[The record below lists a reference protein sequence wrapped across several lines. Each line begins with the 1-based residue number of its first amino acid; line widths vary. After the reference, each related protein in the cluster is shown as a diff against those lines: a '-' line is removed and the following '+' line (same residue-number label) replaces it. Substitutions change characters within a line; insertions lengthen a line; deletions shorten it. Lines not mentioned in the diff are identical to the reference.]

1 MQTLSMLKKI
11 SDQYNKQ
18 FEKIEFAPI
27 QKAYTS
33 PHYLGISVRFPG
45 KTVNLL
51 IGRGQRY
58 EGIEFS
64 LKNIPSLL
72 RQQDKFLDFIRK
84 NLIGKKMGKIVVDP
98 QKRRIRIPI
107 LSMGH
112 LSYFDLM
119 WLDRELYFS
128 WQTNLD
134 EGFAIFRSWSGESR
148 ANTLNSLDEI
158 FKDFTHQI
166 DPTDH
171 ASTEQFEYLGFDMK
185 AYLKSCLVGHANVQ
199 SPQKKKKFN
208 QRKKENIQKDIKRF
222 EKRIMIKDQLL
233 NEQVVLDGQSF
244 DLCGVKVKF
253 KEEDSYYKKRDLV
266 FTKIKSLD
274 KAVEI
279 LQKRLFELSKV
290 VSEKENEEEVGRIK
304 LPVVQ
309 VVWDNSKKQK
319 TKITA
324 SDFSIVTYELPSKIR
339 VSVSLNAQSNDELRK
354 NANKDHYWFH
364 IDQIQGSHAIA
375 KTDRFDQL
383 SEVDLKLIGSLLAHH
398 SKYPGS
404 EADIIFATV
413 KELRGVKGAA
423 GKVTVKKPKYL
434 RIQTIPEW
442 EKMINLLG

>member
-11 SDQYNKQ
+11 TGQYNKQ

-64 LKNIPSLL
+64 EKNIPSIL

-84 NLIGKKMGKIVVDP
+84 NLIGKKMGKMELDAS
-98 QKRRIRIPI
+98 KRRLRIPI
-107 LSMGH
+107 LSAGVF
-112 LSYFDLM
+112 SYLDLM
-119 WLDRELYFS
+119 WLDRELYFAYQWKNEDMYS
-128 WQTNLD
+128 V
-134 EGFAIFRSWSGESR
+134 FKSWSGESGS
-148 ANTLNSLDEI
+148 TEMLGLNQI
-158 FKDFTHQI
+158 FEEFHQQS
-166 DPTDH
+166 DPTDNVDYDT
-171 ASTEQFEYLGFDMK
+171 AEYLGFDMK
-185 AYLKSCLVGHANVQ
+185 AYLKSCLVGHANIQ

-208 QRKKENIQKDIKRF
+208 QRKKENIQKDIERF
-222 EKRIMIKDQLL
+222 EKRKVIKELLL
-233 NEQVVLDGQSF
+233 NEQIKLDGNFF

-253 KEEDSYYKKRDLV
+253 KEDDNFYKRKDLV
-266 FTKIKSLD
+266 FNKIKSLD

-279 LQKRLFELSKV
+279 LKKRLSEFTVTTKQVEKEEELS
-290 VSEKENEEEVGRIK
+290 RIK

-309 VVWDNSKKQK
+309 VVWDNGKKSKQK
-319 TKITA
+319 ITG
-324 SDFSIVTYELPSKIR
+324 SDYSILTYELPSKMR
-339 VSVSLNAQSNDELRK
+339 VSLSLSAQSNDELRK
-354 NANKDHYWFH
+354 QANKDHYWFH

-383 SEVDLKLIGSLLAHH
+383 NDVDLKLIASLLAHH
-398 SKYPGS
+398 SKYKGS
-404 EADIIFATV
+404 EVDLIFAPV
-413 KELRGVKGAA
+413 KELKGVKGVA

-434 RIQTIPEW
+434 RIQTIIDW
-442 EKMINLLG
+442 EKMINLVG